1 MKINRNDIIR
11 WIYAFVIPFA
21 FMFVFYRKY
30 GLYYNTNDDQ
40 ALRAMASGL
49 FDGVCEPHLIFMKYT
64 FGCVLAY
71 LYRTFPAL
79 DWYGII
85 LCTVMYISLCAVI
98 SRLLKRC
105 DGFLPVTRAALFV
118 YGITVLTVLLES
130 VSFQWTVISAFAGA
144 AGMFLYYTDEKNST
158 ANIILVVFLFYMSY
172 VIRYKCFYMMTPV
185 IGLLVLKKGGITG
198 RLFGKD
204 KDRKPR
210 MKVLAAMAV
219 FAILFAGTEFI
230 EKKAYDTPE
239 WQAYHDYNYARS
251 DLMDYYGFPAYA
263 DNQEFYEKNNI
274 SYEEF
279 TVIKRYGL
287 NFIDDLDAAKL
298 RIIADYAE
306 AQFTEEPAFSRI
318 QNALVECM
326 DTLLARQSIFL
337 TLLSLFLAAA
347 VLYLYRGDLSVQIT
361 EILIT
366 AGILAMC
373 VYLCW
378 SGRFPLRVSMGLMF
392 IHAMASLALLYE
404 KITFEM
410 PAINVFSVSCI
421 LLSVLMCGTELLTIR
436 NEAYRL
442 NNEDSIFNTWYDLSV
457 QHPENNYIYEIY
469 LETPH
474 RFTFA
479 FSGDDSNVF
488 SVGGWTSKTAFR
500 RRQMEKADAEH
511 LSDILFR
518 ENTYYVSYAT
528 EKVEYIKNYFDSI
541 GRPCRIEVIEKLYP
555 ELDPGR
561 SVSVIRFVQEQ

>member
-1 MKINRNDIIR
+1 MKITKNDVIR
-11 WIYAFVIPFA
+11 WLYAYVLPFA
-21 FMFVFYRKY
+21 FMFVFYKKY

-64 FGCVLAY
+64 FGQVLAF
-71 LYRTFPAL
+71 LYRTFSAL

-85 LCTVMYISLCAVI
+85 LCAVMYISLCAVI

-105 DGFLPVTRAALFV
+105 SGFFTMTGAALLV

-144 AGMFLYYTDEKNST
+144 AGMFLYYTDDKNST

-198 RLFGKD
+198 KLFGKD
-204 KDRKPR
+204 KDAKPR
-210 MKVLAAMAV
+210 MKVLIAMAV
-219 FAILFAGTEFI
+219 FAALFAGTEFI

-239 WQAYHDYNYARS
+239 WQAYNEYNYARS
-251 DLMDYYGFPAYA
+251 DLMDYYGFPAYT
-263 DNQEFYEKNNI
+263 DNQEFYEANGI

-298 RIIADYAE
+298 RVIADYAE

-318 QNALVECM
+318 QSALVECM

-337 TLLSLFLAAA
+337 TLLSLVLALA
-347 VLYLYRGDLSVQIT
+347 VLYAYKSDLSVQVT
-361 EILIT
+361 EILISC
-366 AGILAMC
+366 GILAMC

-392 IHAMASLALLYE
+392 IHAMASLALLYG
-404 KITFEM
+404 KIEFAPLKLNLFT
-410 PAINVFSVSCI
+410 AVCV
-421 LLSVLMCGTELLTIR
+421 LLFAVMCGTELLTIR

-442 NNEDSIFNTWYDLSV
+442 KNEDSIYNTWYDLSV

-511 LSDILFR
+511 LSDILFK

-528 EKVEYIKNYFDSI
+528 EKVEYIRNYFDSI
-541 GRPCRIEVIEKLYP
+541 GRPCRIELIEKLHP

-561 SVSVIRFVQEQ
+561 TVSVFRFVTE

>member
-1 MKINRNDIIR
+1 MKITKNDLLR
-11 WIYAFVIPFA
+11 WLYAFVIPFA
-21 FMFVFYRKY
+21 FMFVFYKKY

-40 ALRAMASGL
+40 ALRAMVSGL

-64 FGCVLAY
+64 FGSVLAY
-71 LYRTFPAL
+71 LYRTFSAL

-85 LCTVMYISLCAVI
+85 LCAVMYISLCAVI

-105 DGFLPVTRAALFV
+105 ASVKDMTCAALLV
-118 YGITVLTVLLES
+118 YGIVILTVLLES

-144 AGMFLYYTDEKNST
+144 AGMFLYYTDDKNST
-158 ANIILVVFLFYMSY
+158 FNIILVVFLFYMSY

-198 RLFGKD
+198 KLFGTDKD
-204 KDRKPR
+204 KKPR
-210 MKVLAAMAV
+210 IKVLAAMAV
-219 FAILFAGTEFI
+219 FAALFAGTEII
-230 EKKAYDTPE
+230 EKKAYDSPE
-239 WQAYHDYNYARS
+239 WKAYTDYNYARS

-263 DNQEFYEKNNI
+263 ANQEFYEENNI

-318 QNALVECM
+318 QSALVECM

-337 TLLSLFLAAA
+337 TLLSLVLALA
-347 VLYLYRGDLSVQIT
+347 VLYVYRSDLSMQVT
-361 EILIT
+361 EILVSCIV
-366 AGILAMC
+366 LALC
-373 VYLCW
+373 VYCCW
-378 SGRFPLRVSMGLMF
+378 SGRFPLRVSMGFMF

-404 KITFEM
+404 KIEFM
-410 PAINVFSVSCI
+410 PVKLNVFSWVCV
-421 LLSVLMCGTELLTIR
+421 LLFAVMCGTELLTIR

-474 RFTFA
+474 RFSFA

-511 LSDILFR
+511 LSEILFK
-518 ENTYYVSYAT
+518 ENTYYVSYST

-541 GRPCRIEVIEKLYP
+541 GTHCHIEHIDKLYP

-561 SVSVIRFVQEQ
+561 SVSVFRFVKD